1 MLTFDEVMPVKFGWT
16 VGETNSKIDHLQ
28 FQPLNSFSDFVFT
41 QQNMNLHLIALT
53 VSVASHD
60 GPQFYVCMNEITSNF
75 DEQFMN
81 YYRLV
86 HICRNKQNNIF

>member
-41 QQNMNLHLIALT
+41 QQNMNLHLLLFQSLRTMARNFM
-53 VSVASHD
+53 SV
-60 GPQFYVCMNEITSNF
+60 
-75 DEQFMN
+75 
-81 YYRLV
+81 
-86 HICRNKQNNIF
+86 